1 MQITGHGIMN
11 RHDFTT
17 GAPRNNTRATRVL
30 DNDALRL
37 IAPSIFA
44 AHPWEAMSQRYRM
57 APTIEVVDMLRDKG
71 FLPVRAQQSRARI
84 PGKADFTKHMIR
96 FRPADLID
104 GPLAVGD
111 IFPELVLTNAHD
123 GTSAYKFDMG
133 LFRLA
138 CSNGLVVK
146 SEDIGGISVRHSGGD
161 DFAQRVIDV
170 TYEVLDQGPKTLAQ
184 VETFR
189 QLQLSPPQRE
199 IFAQAAHELTSN
211 ESITPE
217 QLLHARRQADIGTDL
232 WKTSNV
238 VQENMTQGG
247 LRGKSPSGRRY
258 TSRPIKSV
266 GEDVRINKALWT
278 LTERM
283 AQLAGA

>member
-17 GAPRNNTRATRVL
+17 GAPRNNTRATGVL

-37 IAPSIFA
+37 TAPSIFA

-170 TYEVLDQGPKTLAQ
+170 TYEVLDQGQ
-184 VETFR
+184 IGR
-189 QLQLSPPQRE
+189 
-199 IFAQAAHELTSN
+199 AH
-211 ESITPE
+211 
-217 QLLHARRQADIGTDL
+217 
-232 WKTSNV
+232 V
-238 VQENMTQGG
+238 
-247 LRGKSPSGRRY
+247 
-258 TSRPIKSV
+258 
-266 GEDVRINKALWT
+266 
-278 LTERM
+278 
-283 AQLAGA
+283 